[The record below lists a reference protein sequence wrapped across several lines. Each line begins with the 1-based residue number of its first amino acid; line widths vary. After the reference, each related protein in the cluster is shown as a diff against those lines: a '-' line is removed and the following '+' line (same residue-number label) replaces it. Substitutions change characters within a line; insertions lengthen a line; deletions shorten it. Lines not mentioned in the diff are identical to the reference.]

1 MTSTDPTLIL
11 PTGWRHD
18 TEHRYLGPAGERNEV
33 LLILNHDDELGVWS
47 YNLDARQ
54 DGEELREYNGAFKD
68 ARADAFVTALADV
81 PSIPL
86 DALPRLFTA
95 QGLRI
100 SWFRGQQAHEI
111 FLPEESP
118 SGQGEQQQ

>member
-1 MTSTDPTLIL
+1 M
-11 PTGWRHD
+11 
-18 TEHRYLGPAGERNEV
+18 

-95 QGLRI
+95 QG
-100 SWFRGQQAHEI
+100 RGGEHHAVDALLLGHEGV
-111 FLPEESP
+111 L
-118 SGQGEQQQ
+118 